1 MNSYTSFANRSL
13 PTMRVSAAL
22 IGLTVPISTALDN
35 VLLAILLIGFI
46 FNAPATW
53 QVIKNNPVARAA
65 VLLFGCLLLAT
76 LYGATPIGKAFGGL
90 GKYVDLAFIPLL
102 IYLFTEVKSRQ
113 LALHFF
119 MSAMGLTLLLSYLL
133 GFHVIAPQSWFSE
146 MGSAENPVIF
156 HSHIT
161 QNNMMAFAAFIGL
174 LQAREAATSRLRMAW
189 GAFAILAICNVLFMV
204 QGRTG
209 YLILLVL
216 LGWFAWASL
225 ARYALQRGKSWGW
238 TQSIGVLLLST
249 AVVVSAYFASP
260 RLHERVSLV
269 VAEVQAWQ
277 PNQEDQS
284 SSAGTRL
291 NFYYNAVQIVA
302 QHPLLGVGTGGFE
315 AAFTEQ
321 IKGTNLLTTPN
332 PHNEFLLIA
341 AQLGLLGLVV
351 LLYLFVSLWR
361 AAPLLQSAYLQDAAR
376 GLVFATMVNCA
387 FNSALHD
394 HADGLFF
401 AWMTALLFAT
411 LQKTGRR

>member
-13 PTMRVSAAL
+13 PTMRISAAL
-22 IGLTVPISTALDN
+22 IGLAVPISTAIDN
-35 VLLAILLIGFI
+35 LLLTILLIGFV
-46 FNAPATW
+46 FNAATAW
-53 QVIKNNPVARAA
+53 QIIKNNSVARAA
-65 VLLFGCLLLAT
+65 VLLFGFLLLAT
-76 LYGATPIGKAFGGL
+76 LYGTTPIGKAFGGL

-102 IYLFTEVKSRQ
+102 MVLFTEVKNRQ
-113 LALHFF
+113 LALYFF
-119 MSAMGLTLLLSYLL
+119 MFAMGLTLLLSYLL
-133 GFHVIAPQSWFSE
+133 GFQVIAPQSWFSE

-161 QNNMMAFAAFIGL
+161 QNNMMAFAAFLAL
-174 LQAREAATSRLRMAW
+174 LQARDALTNKLRIAW
-189 GAFAILAICNVLFMV
+189 GVFAILAICNVLFMV

-225 ARYALQRGKSWGW
+225 ARLALQRGKSWGW
-238 TQSIGVLLLST
+238 AQSIGVVLLSI
-249 AVVVSAYFASP
+249 AVVVSAYFVSP
-260 RLHERVSLV
+260 RLHDRVSLV
-269 VAEVQAWQ
+269 ISEVQAWQ
-277 PNQEDQS
+277 PNQENQG

-341 AQLGLLGLVV
+341 AQIGLLGFAA
-351 LLYLFVSLWR
+351 LLYLFISLWR
-361 AAPLLQSAYLQDAAR
+361 TAPSLESAYLQDAAK
-376 GLVFATMVNCA
+376 GLVLATLVNCA

-401 AWMTALLFAT
+401 AWMTALLFASLSRT
-411 LQKTGRR
+411 ARP